1 LFGVALLQG
10 LVELFEALEL
20 RGEAT
25 LGGGVHDENDL
36 ALEGG
41 ERESLALLCDAK
53 LANGSLGRCATTE
66 TRALE
71 RGVRGEGGRWDT
83 YCRRA
88 RSRRKW
94 WRRPWF

>member
-25 LGGGVHDENDL
+25 LGCGVHDENDL

-41 ERESLALLCDAK
+41 ERESLALLYNVK
-53 LANGSLGRCATTE
+53 LAHVSRFAPAE
-66 TRALE
+66 TRAL
-71 RGVRGEGGRWDT
+71 RGGVRRERTWNT